1 MSWQRRGH
9 IAAGKGVTMAIAM
22 KLVQSD
28 YSEEPGPVA
37 MQSLDPAPVDELA
50 DLLRE
55 TVQRLHPSA
64 EEISAAWTDAQ
75 VTMQQLRVMTILYH
89 DGPTRVSDLAR
100 KLNVS
105 TPTITGILDR
115 LVRQRVTYRMN
126 DPRDR
131 RVVLNNLTHSGR
143 DLVEQLMPVYD
154 DRTTLALSRLTPD
167 ERLNL
172 RQCLTSLLRVI
183 PRS

>member
-1 MSWQRRGH
+1 
-9 IAAGKGVTMAIAM
+9 MAVAM

-28 YSEEPGPVA
+28 YTQDSTPVSIQA
-37 MQSLDPAPVDELA
+37 LDPAPVDELA

-55 TVQRLHPSA
+55 AVQRLQPSA
-64 EEISAAWTDAQ
+64 EAISAAWTDAQ

-131 RVVLNNLTHSGR
+131 RVVLNNLTHNGR
-143 DLVEQLMPVYD
+143 ELVEQLMPAYD
-154 DRTTLALSRLTPD
+154 DRTTAALSRLSPD

-172 RQCLTSLLRVI
+172 RQCLNALLRVI
-183 PRS
+183 PRN